1 VTAGTRLLER
11 DIEIRIART
20 GQPKWDK
27 QNGTGSMGQFEQDRT
42 EQVRQDRTSRKQNRL
57 VRIGQSEIDS

>member
-1 VTAGTRLLER
+1 VTAGTRLPER

-27 QNGTGSMGQFEQDRT
+27 QNGTGSMEQFEQDRT

-57 VRIGQSEIDS
+57 VRIGQSEIDR